1 MGGSASKRS
10 APTSSRFSRARSRT
24 RRSTRSSSA
33 WDRCSGSRGMRS
45 KRRARRR
52 RSTRTRP
59 KSMRASS
66 THCSTEASR
75 SRRRRSR
82 SRSCRSPTRAAT
94 STGSP
99 KVCGSRSRAWRPSLG
114 EQRGAKPMT
123 VRRDPTQLMQ
133 IVFLALLSISA
144 ATVGWW
150 MYDHVRYARSVEQR
164 FASGDPA
171 VAEDSEA
178 RVNRILWEGGF
189 FFVVLIGG
197 MAVLTRTL
205 RHDAELRRRQQN
217 FLAAVSHEFKSP
229 LASIQLAAETLVLRS
244 RDDDG
249 KRLGRRIL
257 EDGERLLRMIDNL
270 LDTTRL
276 EEGRQRLTPQL
287 TNLAA
292 ATATAIAAI
301 ADRAQAS
308 GVTVSRAVPEDLAL
322 NVDPVVVETG
332 LRNLLDN
339 ALKSCV
345 AAKSRSIRVEGAR
358 TGGGI
363 VLAVSDDGLGFPPE
377 DAVMIFEK
385 FHRLGDELRRA
396 TPGTGLGLYI
406 VKRLVELSGGTVRAE
421 SAGLGSGATVSMRW
435 PEGAAA

>member
-1 MGGSASKRS
+1 
-10 APTSSRFSRARSRT
+10 
-24 RRSTRSSSA
+24 
-33 WDRCSGSRGMRS
+33 
-45 KRRARRR
+45 
-52 RSTRTRP
+52 
-59 KSMRASS
+59 
-66 THCSTEASR
+66 
-75 SRRRRSR
+75 
-82 SRSCRSPTRAAT
+82 
-94 STGSP
+94 
-99 KVCGSRSRAWRPSLG
+99 
-114 EQRGAKPMT
+114 MT

-133 IVFLALLSISA
+133 IGFLALLSISA

-164 FASGDPA
+164 FAEYDPA
-171 VAEDSEA
+171 VVEDSDA
-178 RVNRILWEGGF
+178 RINRVLWEGGF
-189 FFVVLIGG
+189 FLVVLVGG

-276 EEGRQRLTPQL
+276 EEGRQPLTPQL

-292 ATATAIAAI
+292 ATAAAAAAI
-301 ADRAQAS
+301 ADRAHAS
-308 GVTVSRAVPEDLAL
+308 GIVLACAVPEDLTL

-345 AAKSRSIRVEGAR
+345 AAKSRSIRVEGKRDAGD
-358 TGGGI
+358 T
-363 VLAVSDDGLGFPPE
+363 VLAVTDDGLGFPPD
-377 DAVMIFEK
+377 DAEMIFEK

-406 VKRLVELSGGTVRAE
+406 VKRMVELSGGTVHAE
-421 SAGLGSGATVSMRW
+421 SAGLGRGATVSLRW
-435 PEGAAA
+435 PAGAAQ

>member
-1 MGGSASKRS
+1 
-10 APTSSRFSRARSRT
+10 
-24 RRSTRSSSA
+24 
-33 WDRCSGSRGMRS
+33 
-45 KRRARRR
+45 
-52 RSTRTRP
+52 
-59 KSMRASS
+59 
-66 THCSTEASR
+66 
-75 SRRRRSR
+75 
-82 SRSCRSPTRAAT
+82 
-94 STGSP
+94 
-99 KVCGSRSRAWRPSLG
+99 
-114 EQRGAKPMT
+114 MT

-133 IVFLALLSISA
+133 IGFLALLSISA
-144 ATVGWW
+144 AQVGWW

-164 FASGDPA
+164 FATVDPT

-189 FFVVLIGG
+189 FLVVLIGG

-257 EDGERLLRMIDNL
+257 DDGERLLRMIDNL

-292 ATATAIAAI
+292 ATATAVAAI
-301 ADRAQAS
+301 ADRAHAS
-308 GVTVSRAVPEDLAL
+308 GVTVTRAVPEDLAL
-322 NVDPVVVETG
+322 SVDPVVIETG

-345 AAKSRSIRVEGAR
+345 AAKSGSIRVEGTRAAD
-358 TGGGI
+358 GI
-363 VLAVSDDGLGFPPE
+363 VLSVSDDGLGFPPE
-377 DAVMIFEK
+377 DALMIFEK

-406 VKRLVELSGGTVRAE
+406 VKRLVELSGGAVHAE
-421 SAGLGSGATVSMRW
+421 SSGLGRGATVSMRW
-435 PEGAAA
+435 PMGGAR

>member
-1 MGGSASKRS
+1 
-10 APTSSRFSRARSRT
+10 
-24 RRSTRSSSA
+24 
-33 WDRCSGSRGMRS
+33 
-45 KRRARRR
+45 
-52 RSTRTRP
+52 
-59 KSMRASS
+59 
-66 THCSTEASR
+66 
-75 SRRRRSR
+75 
-82 SRSCRSPTRAAT
+82 
-94 STGSP
+94 
-99 KVCGSRSRAWRPSLG
+99 
-114 EQRGAKPMT
+114 MT
-123 VRRDPTQLMQ
+123 VKRDPTQLMQ
-133 IVFLALLSISA
+133 IGFLALLSISA
-144 ATVGWW
+144 ATIGWW

-164 FASGDPA
+164 MPNDPA

-189 FFVVLIGG
+189 FLVVLIGG

-276 EEGRQRLTPQL
+276 EEGRQHLTPQL

-292 ATATAIAAI
+292 AAATAVAAI

-308 GVTVSRAVPEDLAL
+308 GVSVTRAVPEDLAVH
-322 NVDPVVVETG
+322 VDPVVVETG

-339 ALKSCV
+339 ALKSCA
-345 AAKSRSIRVEGAR
+345 AAKSGSIRVEGAR
-358 TGGGI
+358 AGGGI

-377 DAVMIFEK
+377 DAAMIFEK
-385 FHRLGDELRRA
+385 FHRLGDELRRT

-406 VKRLVELSGGTVRAE
+406 VKRLVELSGGTVHAE
-421 SAGLGSGATVSMRW
+421 SAGPKRGATVSMRW
-435 PEGAAA
+435 PDGAPR

>member
-1 MGGSASKRS
+1 
-10 APTSSRFSRARSRT
+10 
-24 RRSTRSSSA
+24 
-33 WDRCSGSRGMRS
+33 
-45 KRRARRR
+45 
-52 RSTRTRP
+52 
-59 KSMRASS
+59 
-66 THCSTEASR
+66 
-75 SRRRRSR
+75 
-82 SRSCRSPTRAAT
+82 
-94 STGSP
+94 
-99 KVCGSRSRAWRPSLG
+99 
-114 EQRGAKPMT
+114 MT

-133 IVFLALLSISA
+133 IGFLALLSISA
-144 ATVGWW
+144 AQVGWW
-150 MYDHVRYARSVEQR
+150 MYDGVRYARSVEQR
-164 FASGDPA
+164 FAEYDPA
-171 VAEDSEA
+171 VVEDSDA
-178 RVNRILWEGGF
+178 RINRVLWEGGF
-189 FFVVLIGG
+189 FLVVLFGG

-249 KRLGRRIL
+249 KRLGQRIL

-292 ATATAIAAI
+292 ATAAALAAI
-301 ADRAQAS
+301 ADRAQA
-308 GVTVSRAVPEDLAL
+308 GGIVLARAVPEDLAL
-322 NVDPVVVETG
+322 HVDPVVVETG

-345 AAKSRSIRVEGAR
+345 AAKSRSIRVEGKRDA
-358 TGGGI
+358 GGI
-363 VLAVSDDGLGFPPE
+363 VLAVADDGLGFPPE
-377 DAVMIFEK
+377 DAAMIFEK

-421 SAGLGSGATVSMRW
+421 SAGSGAGATVSMRW
-435 PEGAAA
+435 PASAAQ

>member
-1 MGGSASKRS
+1 
-10 APTSSRFSRARSRT
+10 
-24 RRSTRSSSA
+24 
-33 WDRCSGSRGMRS
+33 
-45 KRRARRR
+45 
-52 RSTRTRP
+52 
-59 KSMRASS
+59 
-66 THCSTEASR
+66 
-75 SRRRRSR
+75 
-82 SRSCRSPTRAAT
+82 
-94 STGSP
+94 
-99 KVCGSRSRAWRPSLG
+99 
-114 EQRGAKPMT
+114 MT
-123 VRRDPTQLMQ
+123 LKRDPTQLMQ
-133 IVFLALLSISA
+133 IGFLALLTISVA
-144 ATVGWW
+144 QVGWW

-164 FASGDPA
+164 MPNDPV

-189 FFVVLIGG
+189 FLVVLIGG

-244 RDDDG
+244 KDDDG

-276 EEGRQRLTPQL
+276 EEGRQRLTPQP
-287 TNLAA
+287 TNLAD
-292 ATATAIAAI
+292 ATATAVAAI
-301 ADRAQAS
+301 ADRANAS
-308 GVTVSRAVPEDLAL
+308 AITVTRAVPEDLAL
-322 NVDPVVVETG
+322 HVDPVVVETG

-339 ALKSCV
+339 ALKSCA
-345 AAKSRSIRVEGAR
+345 AAKSGSIRVEGR
-358 TGGGI
+358 RDDGGV

-406 VKRLVELSGGTVRAE
+406 VKRLVELSGGTVQAQ
-421 SAGLGSGATVSMRW
+421 SAGPGRGATVSMRW
-435 PEGAAA
+435 PDGAAP

>member
-1 MGGSASKRS
+1 
-10 APTSSRFSRARSRT
+10 
-24 RRSTRSSSA
+24 
-33 WDRCSGSRGMRS
+33 
-45 KRRARRR
+45 
-52 RSTRTRP
+52 
-59 KSMRASS
+59 
-66 THCSTEASR
+66 
-75 SRRRRSR
+75 
-82 SRSCRSPTRAAT
+82 
-94 STGSP
+94 
-99 KVCGSRSRAWRPSLG
+99 
-114 EQRGAKPMT
+114 MT

-133 IVFLALLSISA
+133 IVFLALLLISA

-150 MYDHVRYARSVEQR
+150 MYDHVQYARSVELR
-164 FASGDPA
+164 FANDPA

-178 RVNRILWEGGF
+178 RINRILWEGGF

-276 EEGRQRLTPQL
+276 EEGRQHLTPQL

-292 ATATAIAAI
+292 ATDTAVAAI
-301 ADRAQAS
+301 ADRAQAG
-308 GVTVSRAVPEDLAL
+308 GVAVTRAVPEDLAL
-322 NVDPVVVETG
+322 EVDPIVVETG

-345 AAKSRSIRVEGAR
+345 AAKSHSIRVEGRRNAD
-358 TGGGI
+358 GI

-377 DAVMIFEK
+377 DAAMIFEK
-385 FHRLGDELRRA
+385 FHRLGDELRRT

-406 VKRLVELSGGTVRAE
+406 VRRLVELSGGTVHAE
-421 SAGLGSGATVSMRW
+421 SAGPNRGATVSMRW
-435 PEGAAA
+435 PNGGAR

>member
-1 MGGSASKRS
+1 
-10 APTSSRFSRARSRT
+10 
-24 RRSTRSSSA
+24 
-33 WDRCSGSRGMRS
+33 
-45 KRRARRR
+45 
-52 RSTRTRP
+52 
-59 KSMRASS
+59 
-66 THCSTEASR
+66 
-75 SRRRRSR
+75 
-82 SRSCRSPTRAAT
+82 
-94 STGSP
+94 
-99 KVCGSRSRAWRPSLG
+99 
-114 EQRGAKPMT
+114 MT

-133 IVFLALLSISA
+133 IGFLALLSISI

-150 MYDHVRYARSVEQR
+150 MYDGVRYARSVEQR

-178 RVNRILWEGGF
+178 RVNRIVWEGGF
-189 FFVVLIGG
+189 FLVVLIGG
-197 MAVLTRTL
+197 MGVLTRTL

-276 EEGRQRLTPQL
+276 EEGRQHLTPQL

-292 ATATAIAAI
+292 ATAAAVAAI

-308 GVTVSRAVPEDLAL
+308 GVVLACAVPEDLAL

-345 AAKSRSIRVEGAR
+345 AAKSRSIRVEGKRDAGD
-358 TGGGI
+358 T
-363 VLAVSDDGLGFPPE
+363 VLAVTDDGLGFPPD
-377 DAVMIFEK
+377 DAEMIFEK

-406 VKRLVELSGGTVRAE
+406 VKRLVELSGGTVHAA
-421 SAGLGSGATVSMRW
+421 SAGLGSGATVSLRW
-435 PEGAAA
+435 PAGATR